1 MGVWRMLLQ
10 TCGPNRIFKMLRERE
25 GGIAECSDS
34 GLRASGACDSC
45 AGRYLL
51 RGGLLHCGR
60 QVVCS
65 ELGAGSIVLW
75 IPFIYLHYFGGIDCP
90 LQYHVFYWLSDG
102 VPADADCKR
111 HHATGIHENGT
122 GLDTGYGIGAGG
134 GFGDMALYSES
145 DS

>member
-1 MGVWRMLLQ
+1 MDSFYIPSLL
-10 TCGPNRIFKMLRERE
+10 
-25 GGIAECSDS
+25 
-34 GLRASGACDSC
+34 
-45 AGRYLL
+45 
-51 RGGLLHCGR
+51 
-60 QVVCS
+60 
-65 ELGAGSIVLW
+65 
-75 IPFIYLHYFGGIDCP
+75 GGIDCP